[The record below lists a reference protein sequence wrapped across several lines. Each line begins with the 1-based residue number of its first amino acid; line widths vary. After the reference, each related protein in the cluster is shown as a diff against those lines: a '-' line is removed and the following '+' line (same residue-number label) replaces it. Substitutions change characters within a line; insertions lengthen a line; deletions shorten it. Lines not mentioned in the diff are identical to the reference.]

1 MKTGASLREQE
12 QVEQQPKQQAWT
24 GLAKGLVEGDSDVW
38 RGFLEQIIPRLYGTF
53 LKSWPNPSLAEELVQ
68 KTVFDAVR
76 GRNTFDPEKGNAEE
90 WVFGIARNN
99 IRLEIRKRASRP
111 GVNGDISS
119 YIGLMDDEPLPDE
132 LLENKETADTVR
144 KALAQ
149 LGEKEQSVLRAKY
162 IDGLSAGE
170 IAKRLEVTEKAV
182 HDLLYRARNSLRAK
196 LEQLAR
202 FNKQE

>member
-111 GVNGDISS
+111 SVNGDISA
-119 YIGLMDDEPLPDE
+119 YLDLMDDEPLPDE
-132 LLENKETADTVR
+132 LLESKETADTVR

-149 LGEKEQSVLRAKY
+149 LEEKEQLVLRAKY

-196 LEQLAR
+196 LEQAAR